1 MPRKSLHI
9 AWIGFAP
16 AEEAGGV
23 PGIATDLLHGLAELG
38 HRIDC
43 FFPGREHQLPSRIS
57 DVENLAFVWGTSA
70 WRAGRW
76 YSRSK
81 LTSLVSSLVVR
92 GLASLRL
99 RKEVAR
105 RHRREPY
112 DFIYQFSNVE
122 NLAVPWR
129 LRGKVPLV
137 MQPGTSSAGELKFL
151 IKERKLALRCQPAYI
166 FGTAV
171 IVLWLRKRVQRK
183 KMRGA
188 RLTICISDVFR
199 EHLIDDYGLA
209 RQATVVVPNPVRVDR
224 FDPTD
229 RPIGTPPTVMILGR
243 IAARKGIEDV
253 VALAQLMYKRDV
265 EVCLRIVGGA
275 SLWSNYTALLED
287 LPPENS
293 EYVGRVSASEVPAEL
308 ARSDVLL
315 QASKY
320 EPFALTVGE
329 ALAAGVPVVATS
341 EVGAIEHVDR
351 SVGTATEPGD
361 VEGMAAAIATILDRL
376 RADPAGIRAL
386 ARSEAERLFAPE
398 VVCLE
403 ISAALEQIVDGG
415 PGCEPAAVPRPA
427 DRDVYEFTRSH
438 T

>member
-1 MPRKSLHI
+1 MPRKSMHI

-16 AEEAGGV
+16 AEENGGV
-23 PGIATDLLHGLAELG
+23 PGIATDLLHGLAKLG

-43 FFPGREHQLPSRIS
+43 FFPGREHRVPPQIT
-57 DVENLAFVWGTSA
+57 DVENLTLVWGTGV
-70 WRAGRW
+70 WRPGRW
-76 YSRSK
+76 YSRTK
-81 LTSLVSSLVVR
+81 LTSLVSAQIVH

-122 NLAVPWR
+122 NLAVPRR

-151 IKERKLALRCQPAYI
+151 IKERKLAFRCQPAYI
-166 FGTAV
+166 FAIAV
-171 IVLWLRKRVQRK
+171 IVLSLRKRVQRRK
-183 KMRGA
+183 IRGA
-188 RLTICISDVFR
+188 RLTICISNVFR

-209 RQATVVVPNPVRVDR
+209 RETTVVVPNPVRIDR
-224 FDPTD
+224 FEPTE
-229 RPIGTPPTVMILGR
+229 RPIATPPTVIVLGR
-243 IAARKGIEDV
+243 IAARKGIDDV
-253 VALAQLMYKRDV
+253 VAVARLLSELQVDV
-265 EVCLRIVGGA
+265 RFRIVGGP
-275 SLWSNYTALLED
+275 SLWSNYTALLEG
-287 LPPENS
+287 LPPERS
-293 EYVGRVSASEVPAEL
+293 EYVGRVPGSEVPAEL

-341 EVGAIEHVDR
+341 EVGAIEHVNR
-351 SVGTATEPGD
+351 SVGAETEPGD
-361 VEGMAAAIATILDRL
+361 IEGMAASVVAMLDRL
-376 RADPAGIRAL
+376 RADPVEVRAL
-386 ARSEAERLFAPE
+386 ARAEAERLFAPE

-403 ISAALEQIVDGG
+403 ISAALEQIVDGSSG
-415 PGCEPAAVPRPA
+415 RGPAAPA
-427 DRDVYEFTRSH
+427 GPSDRDVYGLTRSSG
-438 T
+438 